1 MQAAIYVRVS
11 TDDQVRHGFSLAEQK
26 EACRNRAAS
35 LGASI
40 ITEFADEGI
49 SGSTLDRPGL
59 TTLRSTVRNNQVD
72 LLVVRDPDRLSRKL
86 SHQLLLTEE
95 FEKAGIRIEFLDFD
109 WKDTPEGRL
118 FYSVRGAIAEYE
130 REKIRDRMVRGKDQK
145 ARQGGVPIGFY
156 NYGYNYTPDSGKVA
170 VNDTE
175 APVVINIFNWFVCE
189 DIGMNGVA
197 RKLNEMGIPTRK
209 GKGKWHRN
217 VIRQILRNPVYMGFW
232 RYKEFSIQV
241 PDIVDG
247 ETWDKA
253 QEKLKEARRLWAGL
267 SKNEYL
273 LSGII
278 SCSECG
284 NTMTGFYANWWD
296 KKERR
301 YTCHKNSQGAKS
313 KGCVPSKALP
323 AEIIENAVWEQIQV
337 WLNDPD
343 TLAKEA
349 VSEEPGD
356 EELRQELDRI
366 EEHLKGVEKGRGSIL
381 DTLALGLV
389 ELDTITKNKLTDI
402 KRRKERLENRK
413 NELEAVLNEA
423 QRYISG
429 LEELRL
435 ISRQILSKLNNL
447 DFGDKKALIRT
458 LVSRVIMAGR
468 GHPGRNGLND
478 MQITIVVKLPE
489 QINSSI
495 FSNIVR

>member
-26 EACRNRAAS
+26 AACRNRAAA
-35 LGASI
+35 LGASV

-49 SGSTLDRPGL
+49 SGSTMDRPGL
-59 TTLRSTVRNNQVD
+59 TALRSAVRNNQVD

-95 FEKAGIRIEFLDFD
+95 FEKAGVKIEFLDFD

-156 NYGYNYTPDSGKVA
+156 NYGYNYTPDSGKVT
-170 VNDTE
+170 VNDSE
-175 APVVINIFNWFVCE
+175 APVVINIFNWFVYE

-197 RKLNEMGIPTRK
+197 RRLNEMGIPTRK

-217 VIRQILRNPVYMGFW
+217 VIRQILRNPVYVGFW

-241 PDIVDG
+241 PDIVNG
-247 ETWDKA
+247 ETWNKA

-273 LSGII
+273 LSGLI

-284 NTMTGFYANWWD
+284 NTMTGVYTNWWD
-296 KKERR
+296 KRERR

-313 KGCVPSKALP
+313 RGCVPAKFLP
-323 AEIIENAVWEQIQV
+323 AEVIENAVWEQVQV

-349 VSEEPGD
+349 VSEEPRE

-366 EEHLKGVEKGRGSIL
+366 EEHLKGVEKGRNSIL

-389 ELDTITKNKLTDI
+389 ELDTNTKNKLTDL

-413 NELEAVLNEA
+413 KELEAVLSEA
-423 QRYISG
+423 YRYISG

-435 ISRQILSKLNNL
+435 ISRQILSKLNSL
-447 DFGDKKALIRT
+447 DFSDKKALIRT
-458 LVSRVIMAGR
+458 LVSQVIIAGR
-468 GHPGRNGLND
+468 GQPGRNGLKD
-478 MQITIVVKLPE
+478 TQVTIVAKLPE
-489 QINSSI
+489 QIDSSV
-495 FSNIVR
+495 FSDIVR